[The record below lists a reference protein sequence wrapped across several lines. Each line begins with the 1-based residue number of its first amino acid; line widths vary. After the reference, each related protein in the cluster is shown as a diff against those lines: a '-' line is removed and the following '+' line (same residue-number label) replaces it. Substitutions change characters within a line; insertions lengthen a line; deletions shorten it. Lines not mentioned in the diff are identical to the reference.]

1 VNQAFGT
8 KPSGN
13 YQDLSTVE
21 ASALAPLLEEEAGYL
36 WERLRWATGRGA
48 EERQGLAWVEGGAV
62 RGLLTLGANSRIVM
76 LGRLFASRQGDPAG
90 VERLL
95 LEGGLACAEALGARN
110 RICGDLLVLEPATRQ
125 WLAQAWPS
133 VIADRLL
140 LERPREPLPPEEEL
154 PEGWTLVPWED
165 RWLDAAAGLLV
176 AAYGRE
182 GDPTGALASTP
193 EAALQALAR
202 TVQHQDCG
210 SFLPGASFLARENAT
225 GRMEGLMIACRMGPD
240 QGHVAQ
246 VATAP
251 WAQGRGIA
259 RVLVGRSLRA
269 MAAQGCH
276 RTHLAVDADNP
287 AALALYRRLGFREI
301 HRFCESRP
309 LKAG

>member
-1 VNQAFGT
+1 MNQACGT
-8 KPSGN
+8 GPAGQ

-21 ASALAPLLEEEAGYL
+21 ESTLAPLLDEEAAFL
-36 WERLRWATGRGA
+36 WEQLRWATGRGKV
-48 EERQGLAWVEGGAV
+48 ERQGLAWVEEGAV
-62 RGLLTLGANSRIVM
+62 RGVLTLGANGSLVM
-76 LGRLFASRQGDPAG
+76 LGRLFASRHGDPAG

-95 LEGGLACAEALGARN
+95 LEGGLACADALGARN
-110 RICGDLLVLEPATRQ
+110 RICGDLLFVDPATRQ

-133 VIADRLL
+133 AVAERML
-140 LERPREPLPPEEEL
+140 LERPLDDLPPGLDL
-154 PEGWTLVPWED
+154 PESWTLVPWED
-165 RWLDAAAGLLV
+165 CWLEAAAGLLV

-202 TVQHQDCG
+202 TVHYHDCG
-210 SFLPGASFLARENAT
+210 TFLPHASFLARENGT
-225 GRMEGLMIACRMGPD
+225 GRMEGLIIACRMGPD

-246 VATAP
+246 VATAT

-259 RVLVGRSLRA
+259 KVLVGRSLRA
-269 MAAQGCH
+269 MASLGCR

-287 AALALYRRLGFREI
+287 AALAVYRRLGFREI

-309 LKAG
+309 RKDG